1 MVLKDTSLH
10 YQIKSNDLNEAG
22 IVASTIKKIL
32 KDSNVDPAIIR
43 KVSIAVYEAEI
54 NVVIHSKGGE
64 ATVNIK
70 DDYIG
75 VRFVDIGPGIA
86 DIPMALSEGWSTASE
101 FARGNG
107 FGAGMG
113 LPNIKALAD
122 EFNIMSCPDGTVLKI
137 GFHL

>member
-1 MVLKDTSLH
+1 MS
-10 YQIKSNDLNEAG
+10 EAG

-32 KDSNVDPAIIR
+32 KEKKVDAAVVR
-43 KVSIAVYEAEI
+43 KVAIAVYEAEI

-64 ATVNIK
+64 ATVNIT

-75 VRFVDIGPGIA
+75 VGFSDIGPGIA

-107 FGAGMG
+107 FGAGLG

-122 EFNIMSCPDGTVLKI
+122 DFNIMSSPDGTILKI
-137 GFHL
+137 GFQI

>member
-1 MVLKDTSLH
+1 MS
-10 YQIKSNDLNEAG
+10 EAG

-32 KDSNVDPAIIR
+32 KEKKVDAAVVR
-43 KVSIAVYEAEI
+43 KVAIAVYEAEI

-64 ATVNIK
+64 ATVNIT

-75 VRFVDIGPGIA
+75 VGFSDIGPGIA

-122 EFNIMSCPDGTVLKI
+122 DFNIMSSPDGTILKI
-137 GFHL
+137 GFQI